1 MSVAD
6 VADACQ
12 ERASVSYDRL
22 MRFDTKVA
30 VILRDDLLAWQKLN
44 VTAFTMTGVASLP
57 DTLGEEYVD
66 GSGRRY
72 LPMLKQ
78 PVLIFGATAD
88 QMRQVYQCAI
98 SENLALAIY
107 TAELFATPH
116 DEANRAA
123 VRNVS
128 SIDLNLV
135 GMSLRGP
142 RKSVDRAVKDL
153 ILHP

>member
-1 MSVAD
+1 
-6 VADACQ
+6 
-12 ERASVSYDRL
+12 

-30 VILRDDLLAWQKLN
+30 VVLRDDLLAWQKLN
-44 VTAFTMTGVASLP
+44 VTAFTMTGIASIP
-57 DTLGEEYVD
+57 DTLGEPYVD
-66 GSGRRY
+66 DSGRSY

-78 PVLIFGATAD
+78 PVLIFRATAD
-88 QMRQVYQCAI
+88 QMHQVYQRAT

-128 SIDLNLV
+128 SNDLNLV
-135 GMSLRGP
+135 GIALRGAK
-142 RKSVDRAVKDL
+142 KSVDRAVKDL
-153 ILHP
+153 TLHP